1 MRVALTGGLGA
12 GKSTVARLLADH
24 GAIIVD
30 ADALARE
37 VVQAGTSGFA
47 AVVARFGRDIVGP
60 NGELDRQALARL
72 VFADDSAR
80 ADLNAIIHP
89 LVAQRSRELMARVP
103 DDAIVV
109 YDVPLLAEAE
119 RADEFD
125 VVVVVDA
132 AESTRLERLRER
144 GLPAEQA
151 RERIAAQATDEQR
164 RAIAHELIRNDGDL
178 AELLAQVDELWQRLT
193 S

>member
-1 MRVALTGGLGA
+1 VGTVSCVRVALTGGLGA

-80 ADLNAIIHP
+80 A
-89 LVAQRSRELMARVP
+89 